1 MLATDKTIG
10 LRLENIVLATD
21 FGPAA
26 EAATEYASSLAKHFS
41 SKLTLVNVLDLSVA
55 TRSEAAMVGWPLEQ
69 MREENAEN
77 MTRALNELVR
87 ESINVRAKR
96 LESHS
101 PATAIVSFTEKADA
115 DLLVMGTTS
124 RHGLNKFIVGSCAEG
139 VIHHAKCPV
148 ITLGPRVKKQARAEF
163 KLRKVVFAT
172 DLNHQA
178 VEKAG
183 LALALARE
191 GLAKVYLCNIL
202 DSRGTDIS
210 NSIYRQLDAEAEL
223 RKLVPGPA
231 YEWCTPEFIVEFGDV
246 AERIVALTKRTEAD
260 LIVLGARENASYF
273 TRLAKGAVE
282 HVLAEATCPVMT
294 ICAD

>member
-1 MLATDKTIG
+1 MAATEKTIG
-10 LRLENIVLATD
+10 LKLENIVVATD
-21 FGPAA
+21 FGTAA

-41 SKLTLVNVLDLSVA
+41 SRLTLVNVVDLSVA

-69 MREENAEN
+69 MREDSAAN
-77 MTRALNELVR
+77 MERTLNELIR
-87 ESINVRAKR
+87 ESINVRAKK

-101 PATAIVSFTEKADA
+101 PATAIVSFTETHDV

-124 RHGLNKFIVGSCAEG
+124 RHGVNSFVFGSCAAE

-148 ITLGPRVKKQARAEF
+148 VTLGPKVKKEARAGF
-163 KLRKVVFAT
+163 HLRRVVFAT
-172 DLNHQA
+172 DLNHQS

-183 LALALARE
+183 LALDFAKE
-191 GLAKVYLCNIL
+191 GLAKVYLCNVL
-202 DSRGTDIS
+202 DHRGTDIS

-246 AERIVALTKRTEAD
+246 AERVVALAKRTEAD
-260 LIVLGARENASYF
+260 LIVLGAREKASYL
-273 TRLAKGAVE
+273 THVANGVVE
-282 HVLAEATCPVMT
+282 HVLAEAACPVMT